1 MQNRVGIL
9 VALSATVRAA
19 MSIDTTSNSAV
30 IAAVKAAMPMLKLFY
45 GNNNLFYA
53 YYSYT
58 GDSQYNDFVDGQM
71 QLAVGTDDGFLD
83 ATTALT
89 GRWNDDIG
97 WWALSVMTAA
107 ETTPTGILA
116 PSNIL
121 AGYNPT
127 YVSIVNTTYYQMW
140 EDWDSACN
148 GGIYWARDRSSS
160 SSNTKYYKSSITN
173 AQHIELSARLYA
185 LTGNSVYLNNAKQ
198 VYSWMLGTVIDSSTY
213 AVYDGIDTST
223 CTVSS
228 EMFSYHSGELMAGLS
243 ILYKTTKDTSFLN
256 EAHKHWA
263 RVYSYFTENS
273 VLYDPGVTESPSGYL
288 WGVYKGIADLYS
300 VTTDSSVQSQIVQ
313 LTRFEGTDHTLSNG
327 TNVRDQF
334 ETVAILNSLAIITG
348 ATVVTHTQ
356 AVASPSTSTTSSGSN
371 NTLIYAGIGGGVG
384 AFVLISLVAFVIIM
398 RRRARKAEESQRNVS
413 AEIYGDSMRQKD
425 YAMQT
430 RGGGVAASVGGKNN
444 YNNYPT
450 SGQGVRAGDNRLAPQ
465 QGYPQQQ
472 NYSQQQQY
480 RGQSQSRTRE
490 NNTGNP
496 GRGGNGGYAG
506 RF

>member
-45 GNNNLFYA
+45 GNNNEQVGAWIESYPGGHSCVQWHESGIYWGLFYA

-127 YVSIVNTTYYQMW
+127 YFSIVNTTYYQMW

-198 VYSWMLGTVIDSSTY
+198 
-213 AVYDGIDTST
+213 
-223 CTVSS
+223 
-228 EMFSYHSGELMAGLS
+228 FSYHSGELMAGLS

-480 RGQSQSRTRE
+480 RGQSQSRTHE